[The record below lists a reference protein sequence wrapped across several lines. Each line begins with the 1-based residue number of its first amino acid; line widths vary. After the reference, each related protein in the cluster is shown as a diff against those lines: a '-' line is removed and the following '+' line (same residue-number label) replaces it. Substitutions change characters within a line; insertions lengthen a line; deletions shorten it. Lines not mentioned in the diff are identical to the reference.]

1 MGKAS
6 RDKGKRGERDFR
18 DAAKKHLHA
27 PDTCRRGQQRSGT
40 ECADVLDVLPATH
53 VEVKRYA
60 KVAALRFLEQAER
73 DAKAGE
79 LPVVA
84 MREDGDTE
92 WTVMLRLTDVVGLA
106 ERVAANMG
114 HPIFP
119 LEGR

>member
-6 RDKGKRGERDFR
+6 RDKGQRGERDVR
-18 DAAKKHLHA
+18 EQCKLHLHS

-40 ECADVLDVLPATH
+40 ECADVLDVLPASH

-60 KVAALRFLEQAER
+60 KCAAHKWLLQAER
-73 DAKAGE
+73 DAKPGE
-79 LPVVA
+79 MPIVVY
-84 MREDGDTE
+84 RIDGDTE
-92 WTVMLRLTDVVGLA
+92 AVLMFRVSDGVGFA

-114 HPIFP
+114 RPIFP